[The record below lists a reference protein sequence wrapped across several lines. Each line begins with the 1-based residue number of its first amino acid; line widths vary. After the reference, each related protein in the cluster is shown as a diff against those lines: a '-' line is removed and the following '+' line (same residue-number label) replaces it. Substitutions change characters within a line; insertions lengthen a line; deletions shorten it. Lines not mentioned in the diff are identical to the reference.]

1 MALIGYTNAGKSS
14 LMRKLTKRS
23 RRENKYLQPS
33 GQRSSASAGDNSED
47 LVSDTVGFI
56 KLPHDLV
63 ASFRSTLDE
72 QKRPRYFSMLSMDQ
86 TLISAHNSKSL
97 EKSLLILEPIL
108 TRRSYINKSDLI
120 SDEERS
126 KIAAQ
131 YPEAIFISTQQASDV
146 DHVRRSFLVNLKK
159 IW

>member
-1 MALIGYTNAGKSS
+1 MKQ
-14 LMRKLTKRS
+14 M
-23 RRENKYLQPS
+23 
-33 GQRSSASAGDNSED
+33 
-47 LVSDTVGFI
+47 
-56 KLPHDLV
+56 
-63 ASFRSTLDE
+63 
-72 QKRPRYFSMLSMDQ
+72 RPRYFSMLSMDQ

-108 TRRSYINKSDLI
+108 TSKLLINKSDLI

-146 DHVRRSFLVNLKK
+146 DHVREIILGEFEKNMSDQKSSCLTQAVT
-159 IW
+159 